1 MIGLGPNGFTALG
14 DLHPG
19 IPDSLRRRGVVNSQA
34 VYHYRPSC
42 REPLTVERDASHTK
56 LCTVRWAETQDALA
70 ELVPPEVIHCDHA
83 ATGYDEIWDEQD
95 EQVPGGGGGP
105 GPAGRPA
112 SRAVVHFR
120 SQPSVTARLVVGAD
134 GVFSVVRAA
143 MFPGDPGPR
152 YLGHMNWNC
161 VFPNPGGNTIVDAH
175 KPGQLI
181 ITTDGCVGE
190 AFVEPSLYLI
200 VCDAGG
206 DHTFW
211 QVRVQSD
218 EPAFTADEGTA
229 AVGPVAPAEP
239 CDAEAGAAA
248 AGGTGGRRGRGG
260 MGVPGSKARVIQRI
274 KSAGWD
280 WAVPI
285 LEAVPESRLF
295 ERALYDRLPLERWS
309 SRGGRVVLL
318 GDSAHAMHPGPG
330 QGARSAFEDAHQ
342 LVLAL
347 EALWPDVPSALER
360 YQRARIA
367 RATRVQNMSAES
379 AGLAPVRDAARPAGL
394 SPQQQYERWVEFRSW
409 FDQYPANMDGDPDSK
424 WWKPLTPK
432 TEGGEAA
439 AGGAAGGRVDGG
451 VASGCE

>member
-1 MIGLGPNGFTALG
+1 MIELGPNGFAALG
-14 DLHPG
+14 ELHEELPAR
-19 IPDSLRRRGVVNSQA
+19 LKHRGVLNLEA
-34 VYHYRPSC
+34 RYRFMPPG
-42 REPLTVERDASHTK
+42 RESRTITRDASQSRTY
-56 LCTVRWAETQDALA
+56 TIRWAETQDALA

-95 EQVPGGGGGP
+95 EQPAGGGGGGGP

-134 GVFSVVRAA
+134 GVFSAVRAA

-161 VFPNPGGNTIVDAH
+161 VFPNPGGNTVVDAH
-175 KPGQLI
+175 KPGQLLFAA
-181 ITTDGCVGE
+181 DGRIGDP
-190 AFVEPSLYLI
+190 AAEPTLMLVVS
-200 VCDAGG
+200 DAGG

-211 QVRVQSD
+211 QVRAQSEAPD
-218 EPAFTADEGTA
+218 FTAPPDRPPGEAGGDGHAADSRA
-229 AVGPVAPAEP
+229 AVQGRGGASGGP
-239 CDAEAGAAA
+239 
-248 AGGTGGRRGRGG
+248 GGRRGRGG

-285 LEAVPESRLF
+285 LEAVPESCLF

-342 LVLAL
+342 LVLAV

-360 YQRARIA
+360 YQRARIV
-367 RATRVQNMSAES
+367 RATRVQLLSAEYS
-379 AGLAPVRDAARPAGL
+379 GLEAVREAARPAGL
-394 SPQQQYERWVEFRSW
+394 SQPQLMERRMEFRDW
-409 FDQYPANMDGDPDSK
+409 FDQYPANMDGDPEST
-424 WWKPLTPK
+424 WWKPP
-432 TEGGEAA
+432 
-439 AGGAAGGRVDGG
+439 
-451 VASGCE
+451 SS